1 MINARGI
8 PTAICPECGHDLI
21 KVSIK
26 VDPSDYELGL
36 YTLDGE
42 CAKCGTLLT
51 VATPVDHPNNKGKE

>member
-8 PTAICPECGHDLI
+8 PTATCPECGYDLI

-26 VDPSDYELGL
+26 IDPSDYELGL

-42 CAKCGTLLT
+42 CARCGTLLT
-51 VATPVDHPNNKGKE
+51 VATPLDHPNSEGKE